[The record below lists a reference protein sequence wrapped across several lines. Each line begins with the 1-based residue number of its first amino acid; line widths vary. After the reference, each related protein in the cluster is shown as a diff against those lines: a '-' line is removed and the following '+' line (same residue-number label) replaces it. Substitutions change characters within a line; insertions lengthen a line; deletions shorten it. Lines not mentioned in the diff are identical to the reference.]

1 VRIELCNKGK
11 VRVLGPYVWSAD
23 TGHVCQVDDPE
34 VLGELLT
41 SDAYKGE
48 FALSPDDPLSQIV
61 GSEHTA
67 QMLVVYGE
75 ITAVAQLADL
85 TKDEAARLSA
95 ALLETPRTVGDWVK
109 AARRLVAV
117 TMAEETAVAPLEI
130 NDSED

>member
-1 VRIELCNKGK
+1 MLIELRNKGK
-11 VRVLGPYVWSAD
+11 VRVMGPYTWSAD

-41 SDAYKGE
+41 GDAYYNE
-48 FALSPDDPLSQIV
+48 FAVSPDDPLSQIV

-67 QMLVVYGE
+67 QMLVVYGG
-75 ITAVAQLADL
+75 ITAVTQLADL

-109 AARRLVAV
+109 AAKQVIE
-117 TMAEETAVAPLEI
+117 AEETAVAPLEI